1 MSLQAELLQFLTE
14 RQDLMA
20 EELRE
25 LVELECPSTDK
36 AAVDRFARGL
46 AEKLSELGLEPEVI
60 PVRER
65 GDHVRAVLGEGEGQ
79 ILVLCHMDT
88 VWPVGEVA
96 RRPVRVDGGKLY
108 GPGAYDMKAGIVQ
121 TLWALRALRE
131 LGRWPGTEGGHRL
144 WSPKRVVFLYT
155 SDEEIGSPSSRPLIE
170 EEARRSRAAL
180 VLEPAGRNGGVKLWR
195 KGVAGFRVRVEGRAA
210 HAGADPERGVSAV
223 HELCRQVL
231 DICALANP
239 AAGTTV
245 NVGVI
250 RGGSRPNVVA
260 AEAEAEVDFRAAT
273 SAEMDRIV
281 AAMSALRPHV
291 EGAVLRVTGG
301 VNRPPMEP
309 TAASEQLYRLARDL
323 ALSLG
328 FDLPAEGTGGASDGN
343 FTAHLGVPT
352 LDGLGAVG
360 NGGHSPDEYVVLDEL
375 PRRTAL
381 LVRLLESI

>member
-1 MSLQAELLQFLTE
+1 
-14 RQDLMA
+14 MA

-25 LVELECPSTDK
+25 LVELESPSTDR
-36 AAVDRFARGL
+36 AAVDSFARRL
-46 AEKLSELGLEPEVI
+46 TEKLAGLGVQPEVI
-60 PVRER
+60 RGREQ
-65 GDHVRAVLGEGEGQ
+65 GDQVRAVLGEGEHR

-96 RRPVRVDGGKLY
+96 RRPVRVEGGRLY

-131 LGRWPGTEGGHRL
+131 LGRWPGTEGGRDL
-144 WSPKRVVFLYT
+144 WSQKSVVFLYT

-170 EEARRSRAAL
+170 AEATRSRGAL

-210 HAGADPERGVSAV
+210 HAGADPERGISAV

-239 AAGTTV
+239 EAGTTV

-260 AEAEAEVDFRAAT
+260 AEAEAEVDFRAGT

-281 AAMSALRPHV
+281 AAMSALRPHAG
-291 EGAVLRVTGG
+291 GAVLRVTGG
-301 VNRPPMEP
+301 VNRPPMER

-360 NGGHSPDEYVVLDEL
+360 DGGHSPDEYVVLDHL

-381 LVRLLESI
+381 LVRLLETI

>member
-1 MSLQAELLQFLTE
+1 MESRLLAYLAGHRE
-14 RQDLMA
+14 EMA

-25 LVELECPSTDK
+25 LVELESPSTDR
-36 AAVDRFARGL
+36 AAVDCFARRL
-46 AEKLSELGLEPEVI
+46 AEKLAELGLEPEVI
-60 PVRER
+60 RGREH
-65 GDHVRAVLGEGEGQ
+65 GDEVRAVLGEGEHR

-96 RRPVRVDGGKLY
+96 RRPVRVEGGRLY

-131 LGRWPGTEGGHRL
+131 LGQWPGTEGGRDL
-144 WSPKRVVFLYT
+144 WSQRSVVFLYT

-170 EEARRSRAAL
+170 GEATRSRGAL

-210 HAGADPERGVSAV
+210 HAGADPERGISAV

-273 SAEMDRIV
+273 SAEMERIV
-281 AAMSALRPHV
+281 AAMSALRPHA

-301 VNRPPMEP
+301 VNRPPMER
-309 TAASEQLYRLARDL
+309 TAASEQLYRLAREL

-360 NGGHSPDEYVVLDEL
+360 DGGHSPDEYVVLDDL

-381 LVRLLESI
+381 LVRLLEII

>member
-1 MSLQAELLQFLTE
+1 MESRLLHFLIGQ
-14 RQDLMA
+14 QDA
-20 EELRE
+20 ITEELRE
-25 LVELECPSTDK
+25 LVELESPSTDK
-36 AAVDRFARGL
+36 GAVDRFAARL
-46 AEKLSELGLEPEVI
+46 AEKLAGLGLQPQV
-60 PVRER
+60 VRGQER
-65 GDHVRAVLGEGEGQ
+65 GDQVRAVLGEGERQ

-96 RRPVRVDGGKLY
+96 RRPVRIDDGRLF
-108 GPGAYDMKAGIVQ
+108 GPGAYDMKGGIVQ

-131 LGRWPGTEGGHRL
+131 LGRWPGTEGGRDL
-144 WSPKRVVFLYT
+144 WSHKRVVFLYT
-155 SDEEIGSPSSRPLIE
+155 SDEEIGSRSSRPLIE
-170 EEARRSRAAL
+170 DEARRSRAVL
-180 VLEPAGRNGGVKLWR
+180 VLEPAGRNGGVKVWR

-210 HAGADPERGVSAV
+210 HAGADPERGISAV

-239 AAGTTV
+239 VAGTTV

-273 SAEMDRIV
+273 AAEMDRIV
-281 AAMSALRPHV
+281 AAMFALRPHA
-291 EGAVLRVTGG
+291 EGTVLHVTGEM
-301 VNRPPMEP
+301 NRPPMEP

-323 ALSLG
+323 AGSLG

-343 FTAHLGVPT
+343 FTAYLGVPT

-360 NGGHSPDEYVVLDEL
+360 DGGHSLDEYVVLDDL

-381 LVRLLESI
+381 LVRLLETV